1 MTNTDIDGDN
11 SAENCGSVHAFLPFY
26 GNLHAKNVR
35 KENLRYVTQRSA
47 CRAVRCN
54 RTVRWRT
61 VCAKPVRPPE
71 YRGPLAS
78 NALL

>member
-1 MTNTDIDGDN
+1 MATIQQKIADRFTL
-11 SAENCGSVHAFLPFY
+11 FLPVY

-61 VCAKPVRPPE
+61 VCAKA
-71 YRGPLAS
+71 GAT
-78 NALL
+78 A